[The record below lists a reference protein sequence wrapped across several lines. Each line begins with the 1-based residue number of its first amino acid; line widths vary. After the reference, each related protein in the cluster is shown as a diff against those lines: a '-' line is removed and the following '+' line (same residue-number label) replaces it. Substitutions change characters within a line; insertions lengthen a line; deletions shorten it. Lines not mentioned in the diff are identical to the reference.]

1 MWWKKN
7 GARRHCPSK
16 ELVTIPGMPYILLF
30 SLDFEKD
37 ILFYSNLLP
46 VNVFPVLGCL
56 PSSTLLSLY
65 AFTLIRLDSEHTS
78 LFVRLGPGTVGCA
91 FFFFFLS
98 RYPSLVIWLRAC
110 TKKKHSTK
118 KSEQKRNIQRKS

>member
-91 FFFFFLS
+91 FFFFFVKI
-98 RYPSLVIWLRAC
+98 P
-110 TKKKHSTK
+110 
-118 KSEQKRNIQRKS
+118 